1 MAESSTEDDSGER
14 LRGLVCVEYPGVV
27 QSPENMISTLGGL
40 DTIAQVLDEP
50 NRRLELRFRPD
61 DVFCK
66 PTCGEKHVD
75 TSILIRVKKKKLKPG
90 RENITRANNKP
101 QEKFEVNVEG
111 LVTDCYKFSNLCDF
125 QYLPMVYRPR
135 DNSHIDIYDQVY
147 PGNEKLVP
155 SSWLTPPSPSPL
167 FVPPAAFSRMDLPQ
181 DYQFRRETAGPA
193 TPTNIIGRTRQRRSH
208 HAIFVT
214 FHIEK
219 VPDKP
224 RDVALNQIK
233 LKFIDHERLG
243 LVREKFKERP
253 VWSKNALGAMTGIPA
268 DRLKLILPVVS
279 YYFTTGPWRNQWVR
293 FGYDPREEVEAGSHQ
308 TLDYRVRLQG
318 GARNIVSAKRSYANY
333 LLPYKAMNW
342 SKPKTSLINKESFSA
357 SQDSKKEELSAEER
371 EKLLDVYLFRE
382 GRVPPYRQMFYQ
394 YGDLQLEEAQ
404 DILRAS
410 SGQECLEKSGW
421 FIAGTEDSL
430 REALTQSIN
439 KYLRPEKL
447 QSETDTDF
455 QS

>member
-1 MAESSTEDDSGER
+1 M
-14 LRGLVCVEYPGVV
+14 
-27 QSPENMISTLGGL
+27 
-40 DTIAQVLDEP
+40 
-50 NRRLELRFRPD
+50 
-61 DVFCK
+61 FCK
-66 PTCGEKHVD
+66 PTCGEKHAD
-75 TSILIRVKKKKLKPG
+75 TSFLIKVKKKRLKPG
-90 RENITRANNKP
+90 REAREDRP
-101 QEKFEVNVEG
+101 QEKCEVEVEG
-111 LVTDCYKFSNLCDF
+111 LVTDCYKFTNLCDF
-125 QYLPMVYRPR
+125 QYLPSVYNPG
-135 DNSHIDIYDQVY
+135 DNTHTDIYQQVY
-147 PGNEKLVP
+147 PGNDRLVP
-155 SSWLTPPSPSPL
+155 SSWLNQSSPL

-193 TPTNIIGRTRQRRSH
+193 TPSNIIGRTRQRRSH

-233 LKFIDHERLG
+233 LKFIDQERLG
-243 LVREKFKERP
+243 QVKEKFEERP

-293 FGYDPREEVEAGSHQ
+293 FGYDPRQEREAGGHQ

-342 SKPKTSLINKESFSA
+342 SKPKTSLINRESFTV
-357 SQDSKKEELSAEER
+357 SQESKKEVLSDEER

-394 YGDLQLEEAQ
+394 YGDLHLEEAQ
-404 DILRAS
+404 DILRS
-410 SGQECLEKSGW
+410 SPGQECLEKSGW
-421 FIAGTEDSL
+421 FLPGTEDKL

-439 KYLRPEKL
+439 KHLRPEKL
-447 QSETDTDF
+447 QSETDTDL
-455 QS
+455 